1 MVKKVI
7 KNYTLKSGRTVK
19 EMIVRPDKDNG
30 IFTYKDIMNFVNTN
44 IKTVAP
50 HKRVVVR
57 ALNILGDRTLDTFN
71 TTIKGRNDNQML
83 NEDQF
88 DEYTKNKVK
97 DDSMF
102 KHFFSFSIKTQ
113 MNQQDLC
120 FIKNKFLIFN
130 FS

>member
-97 DDSMF
+97 DYSMF
-102 KHFFSFSIKTQ
+102 KHFFSFSISISEDPDEEGFMFHK
-113 MNQQDLC
+113 
-120 FIKNKFLIFN
+120 K
-130 FS
+130 